1 MPLREAIGDE
11 INGIYI
17 GVWSSRFYIMT
28 FTRSAKSAL
37 KSCPECFTEFED
49 SVDVCPTDASK
60 LEKVSKD
67 PLVGT
72 TLDDRYLI
80 EGVIGRGGMGVVY
93 RARQQNMDKDMAI
106 KMLYSHKVSEPE
118 AIKRFHREAKTVTA
132 VRHHHIINLYDF
144 GMYQGQP
151 YLVMDYLEG
160 KSLKDILKEE
170 GALSFERAGKVFEQV
185 LEALASAHESGVVH
199 RDLKPENIMLSK
211 QNNQEDWVTIVDFG
225 LSKIIESGDGGMDH
239 LNITKVGDVCGS
251 PPYMCPEQC
260 LSSTIVDPR
269 SDLYSLGIVI
279 YESLSLKLPFN
290 AKSAIEMLDC
300 HLYATPIPFNF
311 SIPEMKVCS
320 EMTRVLNT
328 ALEKDPEKRYQSA
341 KEFLEKFTEAV
352 KRDGVKHRAMK
363 HREEVAQFHGLMEE
377 AKAIRDSE
385 HKRTSDEMERL
396 AAEMID
402 AAEAGIHVPDQDA
415 IKQAVEGALEGLEG
429 ECPYCGAA
437 VTTALKFCASC
448 QRQLLGSEP
457 KGLSQSRTRPGAH
470 KPLHRTTEHSVG
482 FSSRAKEQMGNSMG
496 DLSSLQKALSMLL
509 VIVIVYGCYALSS
522 NEEVIKSVNR
532 VMTSM
537 NMAPPAKPE
546 EEVVPATTVP
556 AKTAV
561 PPAKNAPVKK

>member
-1 MPLREAIGDE
+1 
-11 INGIYI
+11 
-17 GVWSSRFYIMT
+17 MT

-49 SVDVCPTDASK
+49 SVDVCPTDATK
-60 LEKVSKD
+60 LQTVSKD

-72 TLDDRYLI
+72 MLDDRYLI

-144 GMYQGQP
+144 GMYQNQP

-160 KSLKDILKEE
+160 KSLKDILKDE
-170 GALSFERAGKVFEQV
+170 GALSFERAGKVFEQI
-185 LEALASAHESGVVH
+185 LDALASAHESGVVH

-211 QNNQEDWVTIVDFG
+211 QNNQEDWVTLVDFG
-225 LSKIIESGDGGMDH
+225 LSKIMETGDGGMDH

-260 LSSTIVDPR
+260 LSSTVVDPR

-328 ALEKDPEKRYQSA
+328 ALEKDPEKRYQNA
-341 KEFLEKFTEAV
+341 QEFLEKFQEAV

-396 AAEMID
+396 AAETIA
-402 AAEAGIHVPDQDA
+402 AAEADASGIAPDPHA
-415 IKQAVEGALEGLEG
+415 LAQAVEGALEELEG

-457 KGLSQSRTRPGAH
+457 KGLGQSRTRPGAAR
-470 KPLHRTTEHSVG
+470 PLHKTTEHSVG
-482 FSSRAKEQMGNSMG
+482 FSSRAKEQMGNNMGGLSMM
-496 DLSSLQKALSMLL
+496 QKALSFLL
-509 VIVIVYGCYALSS
+509 IFVVFYGCYAIFT
-522 NEEVIKSVNR
+522 NDDVMKSINR
-532 VMTSM
+532 VVASIQSKPEPEETP
-537 NMAPPAKPE
+537 APP
-546 EEVVPATTVP
+546 
-556 AKTAV
+556 KTA
-561 PPAKNAPVKK
+561 PGAKSGSSSKK

>member
-1 MPLREAIGDE
+1 
-11 INGIYI
+11 
-17 GVWSSRFYIMT
+17 MT

-49 SVDVCPTDASK
+49 SVDVCPTDSTK
-60 LEKVSKD
+60 LQTVSKD

-144 GMYQGQP
+144 GMYQNQP

-160 KSLKDILKEE
+160 KSLKDILKDE
-170 GALSFERAGKVFEQV
+170 GALSFERAGRVFEQV
-185 LEALASAHESGVVH
+185 LDALASAHESGVVH

-211 QNNQEDWVTIVDFG
+211 QNNQEDWVTLVDFG

-260 LSSTIVDPR
+260 LSSTVVDPR

-320 EMTRVLNT
+320 EMTRVLNV
-328 ALEKDPEKRYQSA
+328 ALEKDPEKRYQNA
-341 KEFLEKFTEAV
+341 AEFLEKFQEAV

-396 AAEMID
+396 AAETIAA
-402 AAEAGIHVPDQDA
+402 AAEGGAPDRDA
-415 IKQAVEGALEGLEG
+415 LAQAVEGALEDLEG

-437 VTTALKFCASC
+437 VTTALKFCANC

-457 KGLSQSRTRPGAH
+457 KGLQQSRTRPGAH
-470 KPLHRTTEHSVG
+470 RPLHKTTEHSVG

-496 DLSSLQKALSMLL
+496 GLTALQKALSMLL
-509 VIVIVYGCYALSS
+509 VIVIVYGCYAVLA
-522 NEEVIKSVNR
+522 NDEVIKSINR
-532 VMTSM
+532 VMSSM
-537 NMAPPAKPE
+537 QNKPESETAPPTVPPAKP
-546 EEVVPATTVP
+546 PAGT
-556 AKTAV
+556 K
-561 PPAKNAPVKK
+561 PPAKKQ

>member
-1 MPLREAIGDE
+1 
-11 INGIYI
+11 
-17 GVWSSRFYIMT
+17 MT

-37 KSCPECFTEFED
+37 KSCPECFSEFED
-49 SVDVCPTDASK
+49 SVDVCPTDSTK
-60 LEKVSKD
+60 LQTVSKD

-144 GMYQGQP
+144 GMYQNQP

-160 KSLKDILKEE
+160 KSLKDILKDE
-170 GALSFERAGKVFEQV
+170 GALSFERAGRVFEQV
-185 LEALASAHESGVVH
+185 LDALASAHESNLVH
-199 RDLKPENIMLSK
+199 RDLKPENIMLSRR
-211 QNNQEDWVTIVDFG
+211 NNQDDWVTLIDFG

-239 LNITKVGDVCGS
+239 VNITKVGDVCGS

-260 LSSTIVDPR
+260 LSSTVVDPR
-269 SDLYSLGIVI
+269 SDLYSLGVVI

-328 ALEKDPEKRYQSA
+328 ALEKDPEKRYQNA
-341 KEFLEKFTEAV
+341 QEFLEKFQEAV

-396 AAEMID
+396 AAETIA
-402 AAEAGIHVPDQDA
+402 AAEASAGAGNDP
-415 IKQAVEGALEGLEG
+415 QALAQVVEGALEEIEG

-437 VTTALKFCASC
+437 VTSALKFCANC
-448 QRQLLGSEP
+448 QRQLLGTET
-457 KGLSQSRTRPGAH
+457 KGLGTSRTRPGGH
-470 KPLHRTTEHSVG
+470 RPLHKTTEHSVG
-482 FSSRAKEQMGNSMG
+482 FSSRAKEHMGSSMG
-496 DLSSLQKALSMLL
+496 GLTNVQKALSMIL
-509 VIVIVYGCYALSS
+509 VIVVVYGCYALTT
-522 NEEVIKSVNR
+522 NDVVIKSINR
-532 VMTSM
+532 VIASVQ
-537 NMAPPAKPE
+537 NKPE
-546 EEVVPATTVP
+546 PEET
-556 AKTAV
+556 
-561 PPAKNAPVKK
+561 APVQSPQTKSGAANKPGTSGKKQ

>member
-1 MPLREAIGDE
+1 M
-11 INGIYI
+11 
-17 GVWSSRFYIMT
+17 S

-37 KSCPECFTEFED
+37 KSCPECFSEFED
-49 SVDVCPTDASK
+49 SVDICPTDSTK
-60 LEKVSKD
+60 LQTVSKD

-72 TLDDRYLI
+72 TLDGRYLI

-144 GMYQGQP
+144 GMYQNQP

-160 KSLKDILKEE
+160 KSLKDILKDE
-170 GALSFERAGKVFEQV
+170 GALSFERAGRVFTQV
-185 LEALASAHESGVVH
+185 LEALASAHESGLVH
-199 RDLKPENIMLSK
+199 RDLKPENIMLSRH
-211 QNNQEDWVTIVDFG
+211 NNQDDWVTLIDFG
-225 LSKIIESGDGGMDH
+225 LSKIIESGDGSMDH
-239 LNITKVGDVCGS
+239 VNITKVGDVCGS

-260 LSSTIVDPR
+260 LSSTVVDPR
-269 SDLYSLGIVI
+269 SDLYSLGVVI

-328 ALEKDPEKRYQSA
+328 AMEKDPEKRYQSA
-341 KEFLEKFTEAV
+341 QELLEKFQEAV

-396 AAEMID
+396 AVETIA
-402 AAEAGIHVPDQDA
+402 AAERAASSPDPQVLS
-415 IKQAVEGALEGLEG
+415 QAVDGALEDLEG

-437 VTTALKFCASC
+437 VTTALKFCANC

-457 KGLSQSRTRPGAH
+457 KGLGASRTRPGAAR
-470 KPLHRTTEHSVG
+470 PLHKTTEHSVG
-482 FSSRAKEQMGNSMG
+482 FSSRAKEQMGNPVG
-496 DLSSLQKALSMLL
+496 LTTIQKALSMLL
-509 VIVIVYGCYALSS
+509 VIIVVYGFYAVTT
-522 NEEVIKSVNR
+522 NGEVIKSINR
-532 VMTSM
+532 VMASIQNKPDPEEPAPQPEESSSSKTVTKQT
-537 NMAPPAKPE
+537 AGVKPPA
-546 EEVVPATTVP
+546 AG
-556 AKTAV
+556 
-561 PPAKNAPVKK
+561 KK

>member
-1 MPLREAIGDE
+1 
-11 INGIYI
+11 
-17 GVWSSRFYIMT
+17 MT

-37 KSCPECFTEFED
+37 KSCPECFSEFED
-49 SVDVCPTDASK
+49 SVDVCPTDATK
-60 LEKVSKD
+60 LQTVSKD

-144 GMYQGQP
+144 GMYQNQP

-170 GALSFERAGKVFEQV
+170 GALSFERAGRVFTQV
-185 LEALASAHESGVVH
+185 LEALASAHESNLVH
-199 RDLKPENIMLSK
+199 RDLKPENIMLSRH
-211 QNNQEDWVTIVDFG
+211 NNQDDWVTLIDFG
-225 LSKIIESGDGGMDH
+225 LSKIIESGDGSMDH
-239 LNITKVGDVCGS
+239 VNITKVGDVCGS

-260 LSSTIVDPR
+260 LSSTVVDPR
-269 SDLYSLGIVI
+269 SDLYSLGVVI

-328 ALEKDPEKRYQSA
+328 AMEKDPEKRYQSA
-341 KEFLEKFTEAV
+341 QEFLEKFQEAV

-385 HKRTSDEMERL
+385 HKRTSDEMDRL
-396 AAEMID
+396 AVETIA
-402 AAEAGIHVPDQDA
+402 AAEKAAASPEQQALALAEV
-415 IKQAVEGALEGLEG
+415 AVEEIEG

-437 VTTALKFCASC
+437 VTTALKFCANC

-457 KGLSQSRTRPGAH
+457 KGLGASRTRPGAAR
-470 KPLHRTTEHSVG
+470 PLHKTTEHSVG

-496 DLSSLQKALSMLL
+496 GLTTVQKALSMLL
-509 VIVIVYGCYALSS
+509 VIVAVYGCYAVTT
-522 NEEVIKSVNR
+522 NDEVIKSINR
-532 VMTSM
+532 VMSSM
-537 NMAPPAKPE
+537 QNKPEAEETTTTPDANAVVKPASGAKP
-546 EEVVPATTVP
+546 
-556 AKTAV
+556 AV
-561 PPAKNAPVKK
+561 PGKR

>member
-1 MPLREAIGDE
+1 MT
-11 INGIYI
+11 
-17 GVWSSRFYIMT
+17 T

-49 SVDVCPTDASK
+49 SVDVCPTDATK
-60 LEKVSKD
+60 LQTVSKD

-144 GMYQGQP
+144 GMYQNQP

-160 KSLKDILKEE
+160 KSLKDILKDE

-185 LEALASAHESGVVH
+185 LDALASAHESGVVH
-199 RDLKPENIMLSK
+199 RDLKPENIMLSR
-211 QNNQEDWVTIVDFG
+211 QNNQDDWVTLVDFG
-225 LSKIIESGDGGMDH
+225 LSKIMETGDGGMDH
-239 LNITKVGDVCGS
+239 VNITKVGDVCGS

-260 LSSTIVDPR
+260 LSSTVVDPR
-269 SDLYSLGIVI
+269 SDLYSLGVVI

-328 ALEKDPEKRYQSA
+328 ALEKDPEKRYQNA
-341 KEFLEKFTEAV
+341 KEFLEKFQEAV

-396 AAEMID
+396 AAETIM
-402 AAEAGIHVPDQDA
+402 AAEAEAGAAPDPLA
-415 IKQAVEGALEGLEG
+415 LAQAVEGALEELEG

-448 QRQLLGSEP
+448 QRQLLGSES
-457 KGLSQSRTRPGAH
+457 KGLGQSRTRPGAAR
-470 KPLHRTTEHSVG
+470 PLHKTTEHSVG
-482 FSSRAKEQMGNSMG
+482 FSSRAKEQMGNNMG
-496 DLSSLQKALSMLL
+496 LSTMQKALSMLL
-509 VIVIVYGCYALSS
+509 VVVVCYGCYALIS
-522 NEEVIKSVNR
+522 NDDVLKSINR
-532 VMTSM
+532 VMLSIQ
-537 NMAPPAKPE
+537 NKPE
-546 EEVVPATTVP
+546 DEPAPQTSP
-556 AKTAV
+556 QKTA
-561 PPAKNAPVKK
+561 PGAKSGSSSKK

>member
-1 MPLREAIGDE
+1 
-11 INGIYI
+11 
-17 GVWSSRFYIMT
+17 
-28 FTRSAKSAL
+28 L

-49 SVDVCPTDASK
+49 SVDVCPTDSSK

-144 GMYQGQP
+144 GMYQNQP
-151 YLVMDYLEG
+151 YLVMDFLEG

-170 GALSFERAGKVFEQV
+170 GALSFERAGKIFTQV
-185 LEALASAHESGVVH
+185 LDALASAHESGLVH
-199 RDLKPENIMLSK
+199 RDLKPENIMISK
-211 QNNQEDWVTIVDFG
+211 QNNQEDWVTLIDFG

-239 LNITKVGDVCGS
+239 VNITKVGDVCGS

-260 LSSTIVDPR
+260 LSSTVVDPR
-269 SDLYSLGIVI
+269 SDLYSLGVVI

-328 ALEKDPEKRYQSA
+328 ALEKDPEKRYQNA
-341 KEFLEKFTEAV
+341 KEFDEKFQEAV

-396 AAEMID
+396 AAETIAA
-402 AAEAGIHVPDQDA
+402 AAEAGTTTAPDPQA
-415 IKQAVEGALEGLEG
+415 LAQAVEGALEELEG

-437 VTTALKFCASC
+437 VTTALKFCANC

-457 KGLSQSRTRPGAH
+457 KGLSQSRTRPGGQR
-470 KPLHRTTEHSVG
+470 PLHKTTEHSVG
-482 FSSRAKEQMGNSMG
+482 FSSRAKEQMGSSMG
-496 DLSSLQKALSMLL
+496 GLTIMQKALSMIL
-509 VIVIVYGCYALSS
+509 VIVVVYGCYAVTT
-522 NEEVIKSVNR
+522 NDEVMKSINR
-532 VMTSM
+532 VMASIQ
-537 NMAPPAKPE
+537 NKPE
-546 EEVVPATTVP
+546 PEDAPAP
-556 AKTAV
+556 APQTKPAAGTKTSA
-561 PPAKNAPVKK
+561 AVKK

>member
-1 MPLREAIGDE
+1 
-11 INGIYI
+11 
-17 GVWSSRFYIMT
+17 MT
-28 FTRSAKSAL
+28 ITRSAKSAL

-49 SVDVCPTDASK
+49 SVDVCPTDSTK
-60 LEKVSKD
+60 LQTVSKD

-72 TLDDRYLI
+72 MLDERYLI

-144 GMYQGQP
+144 GMYQNQP

-160 KSLKDILKEE
+160 KSLKDILKDE

-185 LEALASAHESGVVH
+185 LDALASAHESGVVH

-211 QNNQEDWVTIVDFG
+211 QNNQEDWVTLVDFG
-225 LSKIIESGDGGMDH
+225 LSKIMETGDGGMDH

-260 LSSTIVDPR
+260 LSSTVVDPR

-328 ALEKDPEKRYQSA
+328 ALEKDPEKRYQNA
-341 KEFLEKFTEAV
+341 QEFLEKLQEAV

-396 AAEMID
+396 AAETIA
-402 AAEAGIHVPDQDA
+402 AAEADASGIAPDPQA
-415 IKQAVEGALEGLEG
+415 LAQAVEGALEELEG

-457 KGLSQSRTRPGAH
+457 KGLGQSRTRPGAH
-470 KPLHRTTEHSVG
+470 RPLHKTTEHSVG
-482 FSSRAKEQMGNSMG
+482 FSSRAKEQMGNNMG
-496 DLSSLQKALSMLL
+496 GLSTMQKALSVLL
-509 VIVIVYGCYALSS
+509 IFVVFYGCYAVFT
-522 NEEVIKSVNR
+522 NDDVMKSINR
-532 VMTSM
+532 VVASIQSKSEPEEAP
-537 NMAPPAKPE
+537 APP
-546 EEVVPATTVP
+546 
-556 AKTAV
+556 KTA
-561 PPAKNAPVKK
+561 PGAKSSSSKK

>member
-1 MPLREAIGDE
+1 
-11 INGIYI
+11 
-17 GVWSSRFYIMT
+17 
-28 FTRSAKSAL
+28 L

-49 SVDVCPTDASK
+49 SVDVCPTDSTK
-60 LEKVSKD
+60 LQTVSKD

-72 TLDDRYLI
+72 MLDDRYLI

-144 GMYQGQP
+144 GMYQNQP

-160 KSLKDILKEE
+160 KSLKDILKDE

-185 LEALASAHESGVVH
+185 LDALASAHESGVVH

-211 QNNQEDWVTIVDFG
+211 QNNQEDWVTLVDFG
-225 LSKIIESGDGGMDH
+225 LSKIMETGDGGMDH
-239 LNITKVGDVCGS
+239 VNITKVGDVCGS

-260 LSSTIVDPR
+260 LSSTVVDPR

-328 ALEKDPEKRYQSA
+328 ALEKDPEKRYQNA
-341 KEFLEKFTEAV
+341 QEFLEKFQEAV

-396 AAEMID
+396 AAETIA
-402 AAEAGIHVPDQDA
+402 AAEADASGMPDPQA
-415 IKQAVEGALEGLEG
+415 LAQAVEGALEELEG

-457 KGLSQSRTRPGAH
+457 KGLGQSRTRPGAAR
-470 KPLHRTTEHSVG
+470 PLHKTTEHSVG
-482 FSSRAKEQMGNSMG
+482 FSSRAKEQMGNNMG
-496 DLSSLQKALSMLL
+496 GLSTMQKALSFLL
-509 VIVIVYGCYALSS
+509 IFVVFYGCYALFT
-522 NEEVIKSVNR
+522 NDGVMKSINR
-532 VMTSM
+532 VVASIQNKSEPEETP
-537 NMAPPAKPE
+537 APPKP
-546 EEVVPATTVP
+546 
-556 AKTAV
+556 
-561 PPAKNAPVKK
+561 APGTKSSSSKK

>member
-1 MPLREAIGDE
+1 
-11 INGIYI
+11 
-17 GVWSSRFYIMT
+17 MT

-37 KSCPECFTEFED
+37 KSCPECFSEFED
-49 SVDVCPTDASK
+49 SVDVCPTDSTK
-60 LEKVSKD
+60 LQNVSKD

-144 GMYQGQP
+144 GMYQNQP

-160 KSLKDILKEE
+160 KSLKDILKDE
-170 GALSFERAGKVFEQV
+170 GALSFERAGRVFEQV
-185 LEALASAHESGVVH
+185 LDALASAHESNLVH
-199 RDLKPENIMLSK
+199 RDLKPENIMLSHR
-211 QNNQEDWVTIVDFG
+211 NNQDDWVTLIDFG
-225 LSKIIESGDGGMDH
+225 LSKIIETGDGGMDH
-239 LNITKVGDVCGS
+239 VNITKVGDVCGS

-260 LSSTIVDPR
+260 LSSTVVDPR
-269 SDLYSLGIVI
+269 SDLYSLGVVI

-328 ALEKDPEKRYQSA
+328 ALEKDPEKRYQNA
-341 KEFLEKFTEAV
+341 QEFLEKFQEAV

-396 AAEMID
+396 AAETIA
-402 AAEAGIHVPDQDA
+402 AAEAAAGAGAAPDPQA
-415 IKQAVEGALEGLEG
+415 LAQAVEGVLEEMEG

-437 VTTALKFCASC
+437 VTSALKFCANC

-457 KGLSQSRTRPGAH
+457 KGLGTSRTRPGGH
-470 KPLHRTTEHSVG
+470 RPLHKTTEHSVG
-482 FSSRAKEQMGNSMG
+482 FSSRAKEQMGSSMG
-496 DLSSLQKALSMLL
+496 GLTNVQKALSMIL
-509 VIVIVYGCYALSS
+509 VIVAVYGCYALTT
-522 NEEVIKSVNR
+522 NDVVIKSINR
-532 VMTSM
+532 VMASVQ
-537 NMAPPAKPE
+537 NKPEPEDAPPAQSPPTKPG
-546 EEVVPATTVP
+546 A
-556 AKTAV
+556 ASKSGASG
-561 PPAKNAPVKK
+561 KKQ